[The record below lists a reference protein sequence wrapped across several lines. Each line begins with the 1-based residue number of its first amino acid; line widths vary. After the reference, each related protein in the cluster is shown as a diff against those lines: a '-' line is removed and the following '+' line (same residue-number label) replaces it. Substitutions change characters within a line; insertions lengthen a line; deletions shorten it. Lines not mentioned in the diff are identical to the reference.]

1 MYADDASPD
10 ELSNA
15 IDHDL
20 GPIVYYVAPD
30 GGGGGVGG
38 GGFSENM
45 ANKNLTPC

>member
-20 GPIVYYVAPD
+20 GTDRLLRRPGRGWGW
-30 GGGGGVGG
+30 GGGR
-38 GGFSENM
+38 
-45 ANKNLTPC
+45 